1 MTRIWKGN
9 HGGILLNKTDG
20 IKQEMG
26 EERADS
32 LRIVH
37 GNGERDVDNENINKF
52 SLNSRMSE
60 QNVDNEVEWFLEMYK
75 MEQVW

>member
-1 MTRIWKGN
+1 M
-9 HGGILLNKTDG
+9 DE
-20 IKQEMG
+20 Q
-26 EERADS
+26 RADS
-32 LRIVH
+32 LSSVH

-75 MEQVW
+75 MEQV